1 MRLLEPGELADLERY
16 ARLRPEYR
24 RAVIAHKRSR
34 RMAVGDRVT
43 LVFEDRETL
52 RFQVQEMLFV
62 ERIADTERIQHEL
75 DIYNELMPG
84 DDELSATLFI
94 EITDLPQ
101 IRPELDRLIGI
112 DERVSLRIGSGDDAA
127 LVPARFDTKQMEEDR
142 ISAVQYIRFQ
152 LDPEGA
158 ARFADAGTPLA
169 VRIDHPAYTW
179 EVPVPLEVRESLAA
193 GLRGEP
199 APLLDPGP
207 AGSGAQRV
215 WLETARVHAVERPGA
230 GRVHVVVEA
239 REPSPLDDALWH
251 ELSDALRRTADEVSA
266 RHGSARIQADWD
278 GRGGSPR
285 FHVVSA
291 GDRD

>member
-1 MRLLEPGELADLERY
+1 MRLLTADELTDLERY

-24 RAVIAHKRSR
+24 RAVIAHKKSR

-62 ERIADTERIQHEL
+62 ERIGDAEHIQREL

-94 EITDLPQ
+94 EITDLPE
-101 IRPELDRLIGI
+101 IRPELDRLIGL
-112 DERVSLRIGSGDDAA
+112 DEHVSLRIGLGEDTA
-127 LVPARFDTKQMEEDR
+127 LVPARFDAKQLEEDR

-152 LDPEGA
+152 LDPERA
-158 ARFADAGTPLA
+158 ALFADRGTPVA
-169 VRIDHPAYTW
+169 VRIDHPAYTC
-179 EVPVPLEVRESLAA
+179 EAPVPAEVRESLAA
-193 GLRGEP
+193 GLRNEP
-199 APLLDPGP
+199 APLLDP
-207 AGSGAQRV
+207 ARVGSGAPRV
-215 WLETARVHAVERPGA
+215 WFETARVHAVERPGA

-239 REPSPLDDALWH
+239 QKPSLLDDALWR
-251 ELSDALRRTADEVSA
+251 ELGDALRRAADEVA
-266 RHGSARIQADWD
+266 TRHGSARIQADWD

-291 GDRD
+291 GEPD